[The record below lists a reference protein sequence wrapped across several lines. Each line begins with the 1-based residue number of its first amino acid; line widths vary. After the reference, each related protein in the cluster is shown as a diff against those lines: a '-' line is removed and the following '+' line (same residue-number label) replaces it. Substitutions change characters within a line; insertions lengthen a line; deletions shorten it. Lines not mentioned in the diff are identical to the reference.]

1 MSSPRALLNRL
12 VYLDRAYI
20 ADLYEVLTG
29 VSPSTLITLNQGKK
43 AGAAIP
49 LFSAEISAQETRAYS
64 VSTFQMLVEALPD
77 LEREPTLDPVRFTS
91 GMSSQYGWVEGE
103 LTVFKAKSSVLD
115 QETGE
120 YRTLASDAFFHLRP
134 SPGIDL
140 AFITTPEYFSL
151 GMEAFLRMQDTVL
164 KEMSLPVRAFIR
176 ATAAQGYSGQ
186 WVAVPL
192 VILEQG
198 GEG

>member
-1 MSSPRALLNRL
+1 MAPRDLLNRL

-43 AGAAIP
+43 AGATIP
-49 LFSAEISAQETRAYS
+49 VFSAEISAQETRAFS
-64 VSTFQMLVEALPD
+64 VSTFQMLVKALPD
-77 LEREPTLDPVRFTS
+77 LEREPRLDPGQFTS
-91 GMSSQYGWVEGE
+91 GMPSQYGWIEGE
-103 LTVFKAKSSVLD
+103 LTVFKAKSSIPD
-115 QETGE
+115 AAGGFK
-120 YRTLASDAFFHLRP
+120 TLASDSFFHIRP
-134 SPGIDL
+134 RPGVDI

-186 WVAVPL
+186 WVGVPL
-192 VILEQG
+192 VILEQDD
-198 GEG
+198 EG